1 MDFKF
6 LSFLIFNYFIINSSS
21 IYASL
26 PFPND
31 SLPTKSG
38 YLRVNDTTSS
48 AIFYTFYEAQ
58 NLTTPLSQTPL
69 LIWLQG
75 GPGCSSMLGNF
86 YELGPWRVSSS
97 HIQKIE
103 HVALNPNNRSWNR
116 IFGLLFLD
124 NPIGVGFSIAATPEE
139 IPRNQKGVAKHLYIA
154 IKKFIELN
162 ESFKDRPIYITG
174 ESYAGKYVPAIG
186 YQVLKKNVMLP
197 VRSRVNLAG
206 VVIGNGLTD
215 PISQVATHAANAYY
229 FGLINEKQRK
239 QLELL
244 QEKAISLAKNGNWS
258 EATNAR
264 SKVLNT
270 LQNMTEMPT
279 LYNIRRHKPYQNHLV
294 AEFLNNVEVKK
305 ALGVNET
312 IVFEVCS
319 KVVREALHE
328 DLMKSVKYMVEFLVK
343 NTKVLLYEGQL
354 DLRVGLV
361 STEAWVK
368 RMKWEEIDKFLEADR
383 KVWRVNDELAGYV
396 QKWRNLSH
404 VVVLDAGHLV
414 PHDQP
419 LNSQAMIED
428 WVLEKGVFAND
439 QIENL
444 STNLFDVL

>member
-1 MDFKF
+1 MDFKL
-6 LSFLIFNYFIINSSS
+6 LSFLIFHYSITSSS
-21 IYASL
+21 IIASL
-26 PFPND
+26 PLPKQ

-38 YLRVNDTTSS
+38 YLSVNSTTNS
-48 AIFYTFYEAQ
+48 AIFYTFYEAR
-58 NLTTPLSQTPL
+58 NPTAPLSQTPI

-97 HIQKIE
+97 HSHNAK
-103 HVALNPNNRSWNR
+103 HVTLTRNRESWNR

-124 NPIGVGFSIAATPEE
+124 NPIGVGFSIASTPEE
-139 IPRNQKGVAKHLYIA
+139 IPRNQKDVAKHLYIA
-154 IKKFIELN
+154 IKKFIKMNAL
-162 ESFKDRPIYITG
+162 FKNRAIYITG

-186 YQVLKKNVMLP
+186 YHVLKKNARLP
-197 VRSRVNLAG
+197 VRSKVNLVG

-229 FGLINEKQRK
+229 FGLVNDKQKRRLK
-239 QLELL
+239 SL

-264 SKVLNT
+264 SEVLNT
-270 LQNMTEMPT
+270 LQKMSGMPT
-279 LYNIRRHKPYQNHLV
+279 LYNIRRHKPYQNYLV
-294 AEFLNNVEVKK
+294 AEFLNDVEVKR

-319 KVVREALHE
+319 KVVRKALHE

-368 RMKWEEIDKFLEADR
+368 RMKWEGIDKFLEADR
-383 KVWRVNDELAGYV
+383 NIWTVNGELAGYV
-396 QKWRNLSH
+396 QKWGNLSH
-404 VVVLDAGHLV
+404 VVVLNSGHLV

-428 WVLEKGVFAND
+428 WVLEKGLFANHH
-439 QIENL
+439 IENL
-444 STNLFDVL
+444 STSLSNVL